1 MTLARSRLSA
11 APPTRDISGDGDRQ
25 LLGAARA
32 KAVYGRD
39 GLITPVRRVWLSS
52 VPSPRRIPAS
62 CGPTTRYCCAGSACT
77 GTSWSGFVSP
87 KDRPSAQRFS
97 APTSLTS
104 GSPRFSAAHAS
115 APPAR
120 RAARPSASALDDGPV
135 APKNV
140 PPQPEL
146 TVEAAAILGRIK
158 REAAISVT
166 DAMHLAMLR
175 RWTGVAEAPAVAELI
190 QNDLASVSKVVV
202 FAIHCEVIK
211 FIADAI
217 GPAAAVINGRYVA
230 VSAPGNDRRFP
241 ELGSATRADP
251 ADQRSRH
258 RIDVARGASRHFC

>member
-1 MTLARSRLSA
+1 MSGTLAPNNPSELWPHYKVLLRGQLSYWDFVVRFCI
-11 APPTRDISGDGDRQ
+11 TKGSTFGTQI
-25 LLGAARA
+25 LGANLARTSELA
-32 KAVYGRD
+32 AILRPHM
-39 GLITPVRRVWLSS
+39 LQRRQHDVL
-52 VPSPRRIPAS
+52 PDLPPLR
-62 CGPTTRYCCAGSACT
+62 
-77 GTSWSGFVSP
+77 WS
-87 KDRPSAQRFS
+87 
-97 APTSLTS
+97 
-104 GSPRFSAAHAS
+104 H
-115 APPAR
+115 
-120 RAARPSASALDDGPV
+120 GPV
-135 APKNV
+135 APENV

-217 GPAAAVINGRYVA
+217 GPVAAVINGRYVA